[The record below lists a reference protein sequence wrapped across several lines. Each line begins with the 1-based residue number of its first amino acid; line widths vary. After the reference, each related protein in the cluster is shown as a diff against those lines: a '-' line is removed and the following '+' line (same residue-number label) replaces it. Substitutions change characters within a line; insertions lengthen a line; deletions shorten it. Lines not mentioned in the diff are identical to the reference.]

1 MGLYTF
7 LYKLSDKAGNMDRK
21 TSLQELGSRLLIEP
35 EAGAVTDY
43 EAARRLEISAPNTYN
58 AWTHVTPALVKC
70 AKREGKR
77 SLFGNDKGEKA
88 YRTLV
93 EKLRLVV
100 LGLYGDGLLS
110 LGSEADECLVTLLSS
125 LVAFKASYPNWT
137 DAYSAGYRVFVEQSG
152 DILPVLEKLQHS
164 VEMQWLRK
172 QD

>member
-1 MGLYTF
+1 MF
-7 LYKLSDKAGNMDRK
+7 FVRAKKMNDKAGNMDRK
-21 TSLQELGSRLLIEP
+21 TSLHELGSRLLTKP

-43 EAARRLEISAPNTYN
+43 EAARRLEISAPNTSN
-58 AWTHVTPALVKC
+58 AWTHITPALANY

-88 YRTLV
+88 YRTLL

-100 LGLYGDGLLS
+100 LGLYGDELLS
-110 LGSEADECLVTLLSS
+110 PGSEADECLVTLLGS
-125 LVAFKASYPNWT
+125 LVAFKACYPNWT
-137 DAYSAGYRVFVEQSG
+137 DAYSAGYKVFVERSE

-164 VEMQWLRK
+164 VEMQLLKK